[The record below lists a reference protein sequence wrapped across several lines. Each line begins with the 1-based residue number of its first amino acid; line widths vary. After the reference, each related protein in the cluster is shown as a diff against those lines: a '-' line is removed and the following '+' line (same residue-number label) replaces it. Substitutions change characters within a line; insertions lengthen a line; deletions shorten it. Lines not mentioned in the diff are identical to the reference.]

1 MTESILQKFELFKL
15 FKTEELT
22 VLEKALFI
30 QNLKSDQIL
39 FSEGQKPEYFYLLIE
54 GKAHIL
60 GSAYD
65 GKEVII
71 DTMGP
76 GEAIGVVA
84 LLNHFPFPAT
94 CIMTEDSKV
103 ARIPEQV
110 FKDFLSQNPLFHQN
124 LMQMVSKRLR
134 HSHEKMRSLSNDPVE
149 QRLAK
154 VVLHETGQGKN
165 NLLALTRQNI
175 ADMAGTTVE
184 TTIRIMKTWEQKKW
198 VTFPGRGKIEVKK
211 PEALKNLF

>member
-1 MTESILQKFELFKL
+1 MVKSVLQPFELFKL
-15 FKTEELT
+15 FKPEELA
-22 VLEKALFI
+22 VLEKSLFI
-30 QNLKSDQIL
+30 ENVKSGQLL

-71 DTMGP
+71 DTMHP
-76 GEAIGVVA
+76 GDAIGVVA
-84 LLNHFPFPAT
+84 LLNHFPFPAS
-94 CIMTEDSKV
+94 CNMAEDSKV

-134 HSHEKMRSLSNDPVE
+134 HSHDKMRSLSNDPVE

-154 VVLHETGQGKN
+154 VVLHETANGQKP
-165 NLLALTRQNI
+165 LLNLTRQNI

-198 VTFPGRGKIEVKK
+198 VTFPGRGQIEVKK
-211 PEALKNLF
+211 PEALKGLC

>member
-1 MTESILQKFELFKL
+1 MSENLLQKFELFKL
-15 FKTEELT
+15 FKPEELE
-22 VLEKALFI
+22 VLEKSLFI
-30 QNLKSDQIL
+30 QNLNSGQLL
-39 FSEGQKPEYFYLLIE
+39 FSEGQKPEYFYLLTE

-71 DTMGP
+71 DTMNP
-76 GEAIGVVA
+76 GDAIGVVA
-84 LLNHFPFPAT
+84 LLNHFAFPAT
-94 CIMTEDSKV
+94 CSMAEDSKV

-154 VVLHETGQGKN
+154 VVLHETGEGKKK
-165 NLLALTRQNI
+165 LLLLTRQNI

-184 TTIRIMKTWEQKKW
+184 TTIRIMKNWEKKQW
-198 VTFPGRGKIEVKK
+198 VTFPGRGQIEVKNFK
-211 PEALKNLF
+211 ALKELF